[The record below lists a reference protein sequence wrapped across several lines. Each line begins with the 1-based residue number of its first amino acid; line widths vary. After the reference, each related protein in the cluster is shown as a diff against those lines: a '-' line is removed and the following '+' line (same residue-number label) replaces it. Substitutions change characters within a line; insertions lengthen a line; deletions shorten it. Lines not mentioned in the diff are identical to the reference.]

1 MKRWEMVAK
10 ALKLTKEEAIDECE
24 ASGVDTDDEID
35 LLPARDLGRDISMA
49 ILVGAC
55 EADYTWLAELVEKW
69 ERLTGRA
76 KEGQ

>member
-1 MKRWEMVAK
+1 MKRWEVVAQGLGWEQK
-10 ALKLTKEEAIDECE
+10 RARIICKELNINP
-24 ASGVDTDDEID
+24 DDEID
-35 LLPARDLGRDISMA
+35 LSPARDLGRDISMA

>member
-10 ALKLTKEEAIDECE
+10 ALRCGEEHATLACKAWDEDPFQE
-24 ASGVDTDDEID
+24 MD